1 MSIAAII
8 VAGGKGL
15 RMGSATR
22 KQYLELADVPI
33 LVRTLSVFLSCPQ
46 IERIVLAA
54 PEDDLS
60 FIRKELLNGVTGGD
74 RVELVAGGAERQ
86 ESVYN
91 ALVALGMSFKGLVA
105 VHDGVRPFVSHDEI
119 IRVLE
124 QAEVDGAAILG
135 VPAFETLKHVS
146 EAKTITGTLSRDG
159 IWMAQTPQVFKF
171 HLLVRAHE
179 KAREDEALG
188 TDDASL
194 VERMGEPVTVI
205 TGSRFNIKIT
215 TPDDMALAELFLPRF
230 PLGDDA

>member
-15 RMGSATR
+15 RMGAATR
-22 KQYLELADVPI
+22 KQYLELAGIPI
-33 LVRTLSVFLSCPQ
+33 LVRTLRVFLSCPQ
-46 IERIVLAA
+46 IDRIVLAA

-60 FIRKELLNGVTGGD
+60 FIRTELLNGVTGGD

-91 ALVALGMSFKGLVA
+91 ALVTLGDSFQGLVA
-105 VHDGVRPFVSHDEI
+105 VHDGVRPFVS
-119 IRVLE
+119 
-124 QAEVDGAAILG
+124 QAEIVRVVKQAELDGASILG

-146 EAKTITGTLSRDG
+146 EGNAITGTLSRDG
-159 IWMAQTPQVFKF
+159 IWMAQTPQVFRF
-171 HLLVRAHE
+171 PLLARAHE
-179 KAREDEALG
+179 KAREDEVLG

-205 TGSRFNIKIT
+205 TGSRCNIKIT
-215 TPDDMALAELFLPRF
+215 TPDDMDLAALFLPRF
-230 PLGDDA
+230 PLASEG